1 MVGLLHCSDGRCGR
15 HRGRGGELADQQ
27 VVIAAFTRVEVVT
40 GAYIMPAP
48 PCKRGQRATIIGN
61 EVTRFS
67 PKAPLHWLF
76 HLSGLLSGII
86 VTVCSL
92 VHDHWSLELQF
103 L

>member
-1 MVGLLHCSDGRCGR
+1 M
-15 HRGRGGELADQQ
+15 ADQE

-48 PCKRGQRATIIGN
+48 LCKRGQRATIISN
-61 EVTRFS
+61 KVTRFS

-86 VTVCSL
+86 VTVYSL